1 MVEDFDSRTF
11 FELKDREFGLGDAYP
26 FVYRVT
32 RYGGRSG
39 IVATMDKVST
49 DARKFFEEETQR
61 REYPIQIQYLEGSK
75 NIQRGITKLIEDMS
89 LSQARRLTR
98 PFSVST
104 GFDLWP
110 IVEYWISAKMGG
122 ISEGITATA
131 TDNNA

>member
-1 MVEDFDSRTF
+1 
-11 FELKDREFGLGDAYP
+11 LGDAYP

-32 RYGGRSG
+32 RYGGRIG
-39 IVATMDKVST
+39 IVVTMDKVST
-49 DARKFFEEETQR
+49 DAKKFFKEETQR
-61 REYPIQIQYLEGSK
+61 REYPVQIEYLEDSED
-75 NIQRGITKLIEDMS
+75 IQKGITKLIEDMS
-89 LSQARRLTR
+89 LSQVRRLTR